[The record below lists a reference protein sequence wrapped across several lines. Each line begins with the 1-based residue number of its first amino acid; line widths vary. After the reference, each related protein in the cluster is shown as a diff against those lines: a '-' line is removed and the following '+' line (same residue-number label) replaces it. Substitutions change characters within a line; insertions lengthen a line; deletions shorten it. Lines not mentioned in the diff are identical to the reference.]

1 MRTGEK
7 MDKDFCIVL
16 LGLLTNLLKQLN
28 IMELYRLGAISKEN
42 YLKLQVNIKKGLDSI
57 KFE

>member
-1 MRTGEK
+1 

-28 IMELYRLGAISKEN
+28 IMELYRLGAVSKDS
-42 YLKLQVNIKKGLDSI
+42 YLKLQLEIKELLDDLQI
-57 KFE
+57 E